1 MKKRVLATIG
11 VIGGIAAV
19 VGTVFGVKKTKRNYI
34 WIGQRVLT
42 KKSLRLFSFILFTER
57 RTHVRKLDVIKYH
70 YQNH

>member
-34 WIGQRVLT
+34 
-42 KKSLRLFSFILFTER
+42 
-57 RTHVRKLDVIKYH
+57 
-70 YQNH
+70 

>member
-42 KKSLRLFSFILFTER
+42 KKSLRLFSFYTFHRKENTCTEAR
-57 RTHVRKLDVIKYH
+57 CY
-70 YQNH
+70 